1 MATVNNKRA
10 PAVKGANGHDAIAML
25 KADHDKVR
33 DLFKQFEELMDQDG
47 PKKEMAALAQQACDA
62 LKIHA
67 QIEEEIFYP
76 AVREAIDDDELM
88 DEANVEHAGVKEL
101 IEQIE
106 AMRPDEDLYDAKV
119 IVLGEQVEHHA
130 TEEEEEMFPLAKKAK
145 VDTAALGAEM
155 YQRKMALMAEMG
167 ISEDGED
174 GMAAS
179 ASSKKKP
186 KSSQG
191 GRAFS

>member
-1 MATVNNKRA
+1 MATANKRTPSQKTA
-10 PAVKGANGHDAIAML
+10 TEHDAISML

-33 DLFKQFEELMDQDG
+33 DIFKQFEELMDEEG
-47 PKKEMAALAQQACDA
+47 SSKEKAALAQQACDE

-88 DEANVEHAGVKEL
+88 DEATVEHAGVKEL

-106 AMRPDEDLYDAKV
+106 AMRPEDDLYDAKV

-130 TEEEEEMFPLAKKAK
+130 TEEEDEMFPMVKKAK
-145 VDTAALGAEM
+145 VDTAALGEEM
-155 YQRKMALMAEMG
+155 YQRKMALIADMG
-167 ISEDGED
+167 ISEEGEND
-174 GMAAS
+174 LSLSRGA
-179 ASSKKKP
+179 KKKP
-186 KSSQG
+186 KSAS
-191 GRAFS
+191 GRTLS

>member
-1 MATVNNKRA
+1 MNTAKKPASKSMAE
-10 PAVKGANGHDAIAML
+10 HDAITML
-25 KADHDKVR
+25 KADHDKVK

-47 PKKEMAALAQQACDA
+47 AAEQKEALAVQVCNE

-76 AVREAIDDDELM
+76 TVRAAIDDDELM
-88 DEANVEHAGVKEL
+88 DEADVEHEAVTEL

-106 AMRPDEDLYDAKV
+106 AMRPGDELYDAKV
-119 IVLGEQVEHHA
+119 VVLGEQVEHHA
-130 TEEEEEMFPLAKKAK
+130 TEEEEEMFPMVKKAK

-155 YQRKMALMAEMG
+155 FERKRELMAEMG
-167 ISEDGED
+167 
-174 GMAAS
+174 MADESDDMGAS
-179 ASSKKKP
+179 NSKKKS
-186 KSSQG
+186 KASH

>member
-167 ISEDGED
+167 IAEDGED

-179 ASSKKKP
+179 ASAKKKP